1 MLAVRRYAVTQ
12 NETASKERLM
22 VLLFQAA
29 LRHIRTAATAL
40 EAGRPAEANT
50 PLAKASDIV
59 AELMSTL
66 DHSKSP
72 QLCAQ
77 LMDVY
82 MFVADRLI
90 TGAGTKSAPPVR
102 EAERVFAPVAEAFAQ
117 AVASLQGPSAK

>member
-1 MLAVRRYAVTQ
+1 
-12 NETASKERLM
+12 M

-40 EAGRPAEANT
+40 EAGRAAEANT

-77 LMDVY
+77 LMDIY

-102 EAERVFAPVAEAFAQ
+102 EAERVFAPVAEAFAT